1 MIDKRTLEKYEKDAK
16 EAGRDSWYLSWAL
29 DTNAEE
35 RAKVW
40 IFLLSATRA
49 ILRSFV
55 FYIVLDLTFFFS
67 PLTADALHDMTTNRA
82 RLSSAVAPTSRP
94 ISVATPF
101 WMPLDTR
108 PMSPA

>member
-40 IFLLSATRA
+40 LMKTRA
-49 ILRSFV
+49 S
-55 FYIVLDLTFFFS
+55 
-67 PLTADALHDMTTNRA
+67 
-82 RLSSAVAPTSRP
+82 
-94 ISVATPF
+94 
-101 WMPLDTR
+101 
-108 PMSPA
+108 